1 MKKNII
7 KIALVTCLGIAGM
20 TSCNKNLDLNPVSSI
35 SDDNYWKTPE
45 QFDAFVTAL
54 HTRFR
59 SHESNF
65 MYLGELRA
73 GNFGNDPGTT
83 ASFTGEASQGVERMW
98 THNLD
103 MDNAGVSRFGG
114 FYTQINQLNL
124 LIAKLGTTTV
134 VSDANKNYYLG
145 LAYGMR
151 AYYYFHMYRTW
162 GDVIIQTEP
171 ALDIDISN
179 LAKKASPAAEVMK
192 LVKEDLEASLASFG
206 SDYSIRRTK
215 SIWSK
220 AATQM
225 LKAEVYLW
233 TAHRD
238 GGTPDATTAKA
249 ALTDVKANLDL
260 ALLGSYES
268 VFDVNSKG
276 NKEIIFAVRH
286 VLNEATLGFIGSFV
300 PQAGLIANFYDSL
313 ANRQFTVTQ
322 ENYGG
327 LLRIPTRI
335 AAYRNYADEDSRKNV
350 NIQAA
355 YSKDGSGNYKMAGCF
370 LRKYQGQQDA
380 GNRAYTNDYPIYRYA
395 DLLLL
400 MAEAKVALG
409 ENPTDEINQVRA
421 RAYGANYDVS
431 VWGYPNQTIDADPME
446 AILKERNLEFIGE
459 GKYWY
464 DLRRMGDSYVFK
476 HTSLPAGEAYKLL
489 WPIDRTSLTNN
500 RELEQTAGY
509 PKF

>member
-1 MKKNII
+1 MNKNII
-7 KIALVTCLGIAGM
+7 KIALVACLEVAVM
-20 TSCNKNLDLNPVSSI
+20 TSCNKNLDLSPVSSI
-35 SDDNYWKTPE
+35 SDDNYWKTAE

-59 SHESNF
+59 SHEGNF

-103 MDNAGVSRFGG
+103 LDNAGVSKFGG
-114 FYTQINQLNL
+114 FYSQIDQLNL
-124 LIAKLGTTTV
+124 LIAKLGKTMV
-134 VSDANKNYYLG
+134 VSEANKNYYLG
-145 LAYGMR
+145 IAYGMR

-162 GDVIIQTEP
+162 GNVIIQTEP
-171 ALDIDISN
+171 ILDIDISN
-179 LAKKASPAAEVMK
+179 LAKKASPAEEVMK
-192 LVKEDLEASLASFG
+192 LIKEDVEASLHSFG
-206 SDYSIRRTK
+206 SDYSIRGTK

-238 GGTPDATTAKA
+238 GVVADATTAKV
-249 ALTDVKANLDL
+249 ALADVKGNIDL
-260 ALLGSYES
+260 LLSASYAA

-286 VLNEATLGFIGSFV
+286 VLNEATLGFIGNFV

-327 LLRIPTRI
+327 LLRIPMRI
-335 AAYRNYADEDSRKNV
+335 TTYRNYADKDSRKNV

-400 MAEAKVALG
+400 MAEAKVVLG
-409 ENPTDEINQVRA
+409 ENPADEINQVRA
-421 RAYGANYDVS
+421 RAYGADYNEAL
-431 VWGYPNQTIDADPME
+431 WGYPNQAIDAAPME

-476 HTSLPAGEAYKLL
+476 YTSLPAAEAYKLL

-500 RELEQTAGY
+500 RELEQTVGY